1 MNIKQ
6 LVQTIDDLFSKRSSL
21 MLRWQEIAEN
31 FYPERADFTV
41 RRDVG
46 DVFAEN
52 LSTSYPIMCRRNL
65 GDQIGTM
72 LRNTAK
78 PWFHMIK
85 ENSDNNDHDGKAWLE
100 RATDIQRRAMY
111 DRSSLFSR
119 ATKEAD
125 HDFAA
130 FGQTVISIRTN
141 KDRNG
146 LLFRCWHLRDVV
158 WMENE
163 EGKICLTARKW
174 KPYARDL
181 KRLFGAKNH
190 YSVSTIADKEPFKEI
205 QCYHIVIEADMY
217 DDNANGKPY
226 WSIYYD
232 KEHDHVLEA
241 VAVWNKEYVIPRWQT
256 VSGSQYAF
264 SPATIVAL
272 PDARMIQAM
281 TYTLLEAGE
290 MAVRPPLVAT
300 KDAIKSDVGLYS
312 GGITWVDQDYD
323 ERLGSALRPLEQDL
337 RGIPIGL
344 DMQQDAR
351 VMLMEAFY
359 LNKLTLPERSPD
371 MTAYEVGQRIQEYI
385 RGAMP
390 IFEPMEHDYNGQVCE
405 VTFDIML
412 RNGAFGSPF
421 DMPKSLRGANVQ
433 FKFESP
439 LHDAIEQRKGQQFI
453 EMKGLI
459 AEAAALDPGVVNIPD
474 MKVTM
479 RDVLNG
485 IQVPAKWL
493 RSEADVEEMEDI
505 QSEQEDQM
513 QQLAALESGSK
524 SAANIGKAEKDMS
537 QASR

>member
-6 LVQTIDDLFSKRSSL
+6 LVQTIDDLFNKRSSL
-21 MLRWQEIAEN
+21 MLRWQEIGEN
-31 FYPERADFTV
+31 FYPERAEFTV

-78 PWFHMIK
+78 DWFHIVPDDTGR
-85 ENSDNNDHDGKAWLE
+85 EDHDAKAWLE
-100 RATDIQRRAMY
+100 WATGIQRRAMY

-130 FGQTVISIRTN
+130 FGQAVVSIRLN
-141 KDRNG
+141 RERNG
-146 LLFRCWHLRDVV
+146 LLFRTWHLRDVV

-163 EGKICLTARKW
+163 EGKICLVARKW
-174 KPYARDL
+174 KPYAKDL

-190 YSVSTIADKEPFKEI
+190 AQIDTISSKEPFREI
-205 QCYHIVIEADMY
+205 NCYHIVVEAELY
-217 DDNANGKPY
+217 DDDAKGKPY

-241 VAVWNKEYVIPRWQT
+241 VAVWNKEYIIPRWQT

-272 PDARMIQAM
+272 PDARLIQAM

-290 MAVRPPLVAT
+290 MAVRPPLIAT
-300 KDAIKSDVGLYS
+300 KDVVKSDVGLYA
-312 GGITWVDQDYD
+312 GGITWIDQDYD
-323 ERLGSALRPLEQDL
+323 ERLGSALRPIEQDL

-351 VMLMEAFY
+351 AMLMEAFY

-390 IFEPMEHDYNGQVCE
+390 IFEPMEHDYNGQMCE
-405 VTFDIML
+405 LVFDIML
-412 RNGAFGSPF
+412 RNGAFGSPY

-433 FKFESP
+433 FKFNSP
-439 LHDAIEQRKGQQFI
+439 LHDAIEQQKGQKFL
-453 EMKGLI
+453 EMKGVI
-459 AEAAALDPGVVNIPD
+459 AEAVAMDQSVANIPD
-474 MKVTM
+474 MKITV
-479 RDVLNG
+479 RDVLQG
-485 IQVPAKWL
+485 IQVPTKWL
-493 RSEADVEEMEDI
+493 RSEADVDEMEA
-505 QSEQEDQM
+505 EQ
-513 QQLAALESGSK
+513 QQQLSTAQTLAALESGSK
-524 SAANIGKAEKDMS
+524 SAANLGKAEKEFS
-537 QASR
+537 QAQ

>member
-1 MNIKQ
+1 MNINQ
-6 LVQTIDDLFSKRSSL
+6 LVQTIEDLFTKRSSL
-21 MLRWQEIAEN
+21 LLRWQEIGEN

-78 PWFHMIK
+78 DWFHMVP
-85 ENSDNNDHDGKAWLE
+85 EDGEREDHDAKAWLE
-100 RATDIQRRAMY
+100 WSTGIQRRAMY

-130 FGQTVISIRTN
+130 FGQAAISIRLN
-141 KDRNG
+141 RERNG
-146 LLFRCWHLRDVV
+146 LLFRTWHLRDVV

-163 EGKICLTARKW
+163 EGQICLVARKW
-174 KPYARDL
+174 KPYAKDL

-190 YSVSTIADKEPFKEI
+190 AQIETITAKEPFREI
-205 QCYHIVIEADMY
+205 NCYHIVVEAELY
-217 DDNANGKPY
+217 DDDAKGKPY

-232 KEHDHVLEA
+232 KDHDHVLEA

-272 PDARMIQAM
+272 PDARLIQAM

-290 MAVRPPLVAT
+290 MAVRPPLIAT
-300 KDAIKSDVGLYS
+300 KDVVKSDVGLYA

-323 ERLGSALRPLEQDL
+323 ERLGDALRPIEQDL

-351 VMLMEAFY
+351 AMLMEAFY
-359 LNKLTLPERSPD
+359 LNKLTLPERGPEQ
-371 MTAYEVGQRIQEYI
+371 TAYEIGQRVQEYI

-405 VTFDIML
+405 VTFDLML
-412 RNGAFGSPF
+412 RNGAFGSPYE
-421 DMPKSLRGANVQ
+421 MPKSLRGANVQ
-433 FKFESP
+433 FKFNSP
-439 LHDAIEQRKGQQFI
+439 LHDAIEQQKGQKFL
-453 EMKGLI
+453 EMKGII
-459 AEAAALDPGVVNIPD
+459 AEAAAMDPATANIPD
-474 MKVTM
+474 MKITV
-479 RDVLNG
+479 RDVLQG

-493 RSEADVEEMEDI
+493 RSEADV
-505 QSEQEDQM
+505 DQIEAD
-513 QQLAALESGSK
+513 QQQKQQIAETLAAIESGAK
-524 SAANIGKAEKDMS
+524 SAANLGKAEKDFS
-537 QASR
+537 QVQ

>member
-6 LVQTIDDLFSKRSSL
+6 LVQTIDDLFTKRSSL

-31 FYPERADFTV
+31 FYPERAEFTV

-78 PWFHMIK
+78 DWFHIVP
-85 ENSDNNDHDGKAWLE
+85 EDTDREDHDAKAWLE
-100 RATDIQRRAMY
+100 YATGIQRRTMY
-111 DRSSLFSR
+111 DRLSLFSR

-130 FGQTVISIRTN
+130 FGQAVISVRLN
-141 KDRNG
+141 RDRNG
-146 LLFRCWHLRDVV
+146 LLFRTWHLRDVV
-158 WMENE
+158 WMEGE
-163 EGKICLTARKW
+163 EGQICLTARKW

-181 KRLFGAKNH
+181 IRLFRDKNH
-190 YSVSTIADKEPFKEI
+190 ASVKTIAEKEPFREI
-205 QCYHIVIEADMY
+205 NCYHIVVEAELY
-217 DDNANGKPY
+217 DDDARDKPY

-241 VAVWNKEYVIPRWQT
+241 VAVWNKEYIIPRWQT

-272 PDARMIQAM
+272 PDARLIQAM

-290 MAVRPPLVAT
+290 MAVRPPLIAT
-300 KDAIKSDVGLYS
+300 KDVVKSDVGLYA
-312 GGITWVDQDYD
+312 GGITWVDMDYD
-323 ERLGSALRPLEQDL
+323 ERLGPALRPLEQDL

-390 IFEPMEHDYNGQVCE
+390 IFEPMEQDYNGQLCE
-405 VTFDIML
+405 LVFDINL
-412 RNGAFGSPF
+412 RNGAFGSPYN
-421 DMPKSLRGANVQ
+421 MPKSLRGENVQ
-433 FKFESP
+433 FKFNSP
-439 LHDAIEQRKGQQFI
+439 LHDAIEQQKGQKFL
-453 EMKGLI
+453 EMNGVI
-459 AEAAALDPGVVNIPD
+459 AEAVALDPSTANIPD
-474 MKVTM
+474 MKITV
-479 RDVLNG
+479 RDVLQG

-493 RSEADVEEMEDI
+493 RSESDVDDMEAAQLAESEEMK
-505 QSEQEDQM
+505 
-513 QQLAALESGSK
+513 QLAALESGSQ
-524 SAANIGKAEKDMS
+524 SAANLGKAEKDFS
-537 QASR
+537 QVQ